1 MSEASSREFWQR
13 QFPQPIQLASLPF
26 DRPRP
31 PAPSYLRDNIEVELD
46 RSLTNHV
53 LELSACLNVPPL
65 AVTLAAV
72 QVVLFHYGS
81 QDTTIVG
88 TCVRARD
95 ISADD
100 ALDDMVL
107 LPIQV
112 VWASGEPL
120 SGQDLVLE
128 LARGIASAS
137 VHAGFPLGELQ
148 SLAGAHDPAF
158 GRRLFNVALTQSS
171 FDVVASEAQLPCDPG
186 LLEYLTQCDVV
197 VSFVPSVSG
206 LRLRCDFDTD
216 LFEPDTVKRMLG
228 HVGVVLAGILTSP
241 SVPALSLPLLSE
253 SEKIELIDRIKFRG
267 EWRAS
272 IATLHELFEAQ
283 VKRTP
288 NAVALT
294 CEGHSLTYVELNRR
308 ANFVARHLV
317 EQGVKSE
324 TLVGLCVDRSND
336 LVISL
341 LAILKAGGAYLPID
355 LAYPPDRLGF
365 MLEDAQA
372 PVLLTERR
380 LLGKLPST
388 RAKVLYIDEILASPV
403 RRDEEANLSSRA
415 NENSLAYVIYTSGT
429 TGTPKGSLITHY
441 NVMRLFAATEP
452 WYGFNARDVWT
463 LFHSTAFDFSVW
475 EIWGALLYGG
485 RVVVVPFMV
494 SRSPEAFY
502 ALLVSEQVT
511 ILNQTP
517 SAFRQ
522 LIRAEEVV
530 GMKRLALRQVIF
542 GGEALEIQSLRAWF
556 EKHGDQKPRLV
567 NMYGITET
575 TVHVTYRPLSKC
587 DLDSGSVIG
596 VPIPDMYLFILN
608 RYGNPLPAGVAGE
621 VFVGGEGLARGY
633 LNRPELTAERFLPDD
648 VTKRPGARLYKT
660 GDLARILPSGDIEYL
675 GRIDDQVKIRGFRIE
690 LGEIESVLCQHPTVR
705 EAVVIVREDESG
717 SKRLTA
723 YVVAQPTTAVVS
735 DLREYLKRKLPDYM
749 LPSAFVILDKFP
761 LTASGKIDRKALPD
775 PEHHRPSKAEDY
787 AAPQSLI
794 EKQLASIWSKVLN
807 LRQVGVDKNFFD
819 LGGDSVLLVQ
829 AHARLREEL
838 GVNVPIVRLFEHS
851 TIRALGRHLSEVSNS
866 AANTREVQGR
876 RAQRQKDALA
886 QIRAKQRSK

>member
-1 MSEASSREFWQR
+1 MTAWREFWQR
-13 QFPQPIQLASLPF
+13 QFPQPSRLASLPF

-31 PAPSYLRDNIEVELD
+31 PAPSYLRDNFEVELD
-46 RSLTNHV
+46 RSLAGQV
-53 LELSACLNVPPL
+53 LELSARLNVPPL
-65 AVTLAAV
+65 AVILAAV

-81 QDTTIVG
+81 QDTSIVG
-88 TCVRARD
+88 TCVCARD
-95 ISADD
+95 IFADD
-100 ALDDMVL
+100 VLDGMVL

-112 VWASGEPL
+112 VWASAELL
-120 SGQDLVLE
+120 SGQDLILD
-128 LARGIASAS
+128 LSRGIASAS
-137 VHAGFPLGELQ
+137 AHAGFPLAELQ
-148 SLAGAHDPAF
+148 SLVGAHDQAF
-158 GRRLFNVALTQSS
+158 GKRLFNVALTQSR
-171 FDVVASEAQLPCDPG
+171 FDVVASVPQLPCDPV

-197 VSFVPSVSG
+197 ISFAPSVSS
-206 LRLRCDFDTD
+206 LRLRCDFDLD

-228 HVGVVLAGILTSP
+228 HVGVILAGILTAP
-241 SVPALSLPLLSE
+241 SIPVVRLPLLSE
-253 SEKIELIDRIKFRG
+253 SEKIELIAPIEFRG
-267 EWRAS
+267 ERCGS
-272 IATLHELFEAQ
+272 LTTLHELFEAQ
-283 VKRTP
+283 VERTP

-308 ANFVARHLV
+308 ANYVARCLV
-317 EQGVKSE
+317 EEGVKSE
-324 TLVGLCVDRSND
+324 ALVGLCVDRSND

-365 MLEDAQA
+365 MLKDAQA

-380 LLGKLPST
+380 LLGQLPST
-388 RAKVLYIDEILASPV
+388 RAKILYIDEILSAPV
-403 RRDEEANLSSRA
+403 RRDQETNLSSRT

-429 TGTPKGSLITHY
+429 TGTPKGSLITHQ
-441 NVMRLFAATEP
+441 NVMRLFTATEP
-452 WYGFNARDVWT
+452 WYGFNASDVWT

-475 EIWGALLYGG
+475 EIWGAFLYGG

-502 ALLVSEQVT
+502 ELLVSEQVT

-522 LIRAEEVV
+522 LMRAEEVV
-530 GMKRLALRQVIF
+530 GMKGLALRYVIF
-542 GGEALEIQSLRAWF
+542 GGEALETQSLRAWF
-556 EKHGDQKPRLV
+556 ERHGDQNPRLV

-596 VPIPDMYLFILN
+596 IPITDMYLFILN
-608 RYGNPLPAGVAGE
+608 RYGNPLPSGVQGE
-621 VFVGGEGLARGY
+621 VFVGGAGLARGY
-633 LNRPELTAERFLPDD
+633 LNRPELTAERFLPDN

-660 GDLARILPSGDIEYL
+660 GDLARILPRGDIEYL
-675 GRIDDQVKIRGFRIE
+675 GRIDHQVKIRGFRIE
-690 LGEIESVLCQHPTVR
+690 LGEIESVLCQHPSVR
-705 EAVVIVREDESG
+705 EAVVIAREDESG

-723 YVVAQPTTAVVS
+723 YVVVRSITTVAN
-735 DLREYLKRKLPDYM
+735 DLRESLKRKLPDYM
-749 LPSAFVILDKFP
+749 LPSAVIILEKFP

-775 PEHHRPSKAEDY
+775 PEYHRPSKAEDY

-807 LRQVGVDKNFFD
+807 LRQVGVDENFFD
-819 LGGDSVLLVQ
+819 LGGDSVLIVQ
-829 AHARLREEL
+829 VHAQLREEL
-838 GVNVPIVRLFEHS
+838 GVNLPIVGLFEHS

-866 AANTREVQGR
+866 GANTREMQDR

-886 QIRAKQRSK
+886 QIRARQKPR